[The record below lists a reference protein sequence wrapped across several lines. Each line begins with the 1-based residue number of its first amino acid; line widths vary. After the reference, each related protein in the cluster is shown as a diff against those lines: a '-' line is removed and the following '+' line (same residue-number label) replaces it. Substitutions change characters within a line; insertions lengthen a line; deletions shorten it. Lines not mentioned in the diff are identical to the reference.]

1 MQGSFGC
8 AVNKLW
14 NVVLTLMCLR
24 AVAALPLY
32 QGELSA
38 DKAVELALRHSPE
51 AALAGFQRD
60 LQRAEREKVA
70 SESRLKV
77 GLGMLAAQQNT
88 PMIYATGGD
97 PGFAQLLPGSGT
109 LNFNAVAMLPL
120 YNGGWL
126 GHRMAAA
133 EKAERAAEARREV
146 ALRLT
151 TLQARRAFFEV
162 ALARAEIDAK
172 EQELLAR
179 QELLRQ
185 AQNKFEAGKEARF
198 VVLRAEAE
206 VASIQ
211 QMLNTAQSTFEQR
224 ESQLKSVLGLSW
236 ESRFDYP
243 PAGPPPAAPASQ
255 AESLQE
261 ARSQRPDLVATRLAI
276 EEGDERLMAS
286 LAEYSPRLSLAAM
299 VEGMGSTAM
308 PWNQGYSIGLNLSFP
323 LFDGG
328 QRAAQSETARLE
340 VEMSKTRLSQL
351 ELSIEQEVTAARSG
365 LLQALKNTDL
375 AEQELAKAQEELRIS
390 RLRFDLG
397 RAIYL
402 EVLDSLALLSRA
414 RANRLNALFE
424 AQRRQA
430 DYQYALG
437 RFP

>member
-1 MQGSFGC
+1 
-8 AVNKLW
+8 
-14 NVVLTLMCLR
+14 MCLR
-24 AVAALPLY
+24 AVAALPIY

-38 DKAVELALRHSPE
+38 DKAVELALRYSPE

-60 LQRAEREKVA
+60 LQKAEREKVA

-97 PGFAQLLPGSGT
+97 PSFSQLLPGSGS

-126 GHRMAAA
+126 RHRLAAA
-133 EKAERAAEARREV
+133 EKAERAAQARREV

-151 TLQARRAFFEV
+151 TLQARRAYFEV
-162 ALARAEIDAK
+162 FQARAEVDAR
-172 EQELLAR
+172 EQELQAR
-179 QELLRQ
+179 HELLVQ
-185 AQNKFEAGKEARF
+185 AQNKFKAGKEARF

-206 VASIQ
+206 VASVQ
-211 QMLNTAQSTFEQR
+211 QMLNTAQSTYEQR

-243 PAGPPPAAPASQ
+243 QAVPPPAAPVSQ
-255 AESLQE
+255 AESFQE
-261 ARSQRPDLVATRLAI
+261 ARTQRPDLVATQLAI
-276 EEGDERLMAS
+276 EEGDERLLAS

-299 VEGMGSTAM
+299 VEGMGATTM
-308 PWNQGYSIGLNLSFP
+308 PWNQGYSVGLSLSFP
-323 LFDGG
+323 LYDGG
-328 QRAAQSETARLE
+328 QRAAQSEAARLE
-340 VEMSKTRLSQL
+340 VEMSKTRLNQL

-365 LLQALKNTDL
+365 LLQALKNADL
-375 AEQELAKAQEELRIS
+375 AELELSKAQEELRIS

-414 RANRLNALFE
+414 RSNRLNALFE